1 MKQIAL
7 PGGTLIEV
15 AHEAFYFSVK
25 DESYAAASGTDTS
38 SSTLLS
44 ATTPDP
50 LSVGDYKV
58 IPEGISNNIPTYLR
72 DMLDGNH
79 LGGRVLDKVIG
90 LILAQGV
97 ALYTEKVIDNQV
109 VRLWAEDAPV
119 TEWLKLW
126 DYKTYIINSLE
137 DLVKGGAYSV
147 SYTHLRAH
155 ETRHDLVCRLLLE

>member
-15 AHEAFYFSVK
+15 ANEAFYFSVK
-25 DESYAAASGTDTS
+25 DESYAASSGTDTS

-44 ATTPDP
+44 TTTSDP

-72 DMLDGNH
+72 DLLDGNH
-79 LGGRVLDKVIG
+79 LGGSVLDKVIG

-97 ALYTEKVIDNQV
+97 AQYTEKIIDNQIT
-109 VRLWAEDAPV
+109 RQWAEDAQV
-119 TEWLKLW
+119 CLL
-126 DYKTYIINSLE
+126 
-137 DLVKGGAYSV
+137 
-147 SYTHLRAH
+147 YTSDAAD
-155 ETRHDLVCRLLLE
+155 E